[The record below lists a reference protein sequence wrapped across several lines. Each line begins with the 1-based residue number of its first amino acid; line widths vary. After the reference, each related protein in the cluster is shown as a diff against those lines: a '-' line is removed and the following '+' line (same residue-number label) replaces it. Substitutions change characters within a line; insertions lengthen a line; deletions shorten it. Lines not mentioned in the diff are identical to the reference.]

1 MVLEICFTVK
11 PKSCKF
17 CGSGNLVKKGY
28 DFTTRGKKQKFA
40 CKECGKIFYGLN
52 LQEGE

>member
-1 MVLEICFTVK
+1 MVLKICFTVK

-17 CGSGNLVKKGY
+17 CGSSDLVKRGN
-28 DFTTRGKKQKFA
+28 DITIHGKKQKFA

-52 LQEGE
+52 PQGVE